1 MKKELE
7 FILKLNDTDYQQKIK
22 QITQQLKGAVG
33 LGQPTPGQPQAGG
46 AGGAGNDPI
55 IQRPAMEAFFKSMQ
69 ALRNNQ
75 DQAMRNHAKEQ
86 MKLMKDIA
94 KEEERRGGLLKEQ
107 EKISKNKTK
116 DLSEELRLKK
126 ELASTEEKIARLT
139 NQAGSGRTSFQAA
152 RQAAM
157 GVTQPVFVTNWPGG
171 GMGGGGGSGGS
182 GPGGGGGGNF
192 WGGLGKSL
200 GTAAALLATGA
211 ALIDQYTSLP
221 ITRTGSLGNATQSL
235 VGGNL
240 QEIASGNVIQSQAWM
255 KEKQR
260 ASQMASDKFNSQ
272 MVTGPMN
279 IGAGAIGLVKGAM
292 SGQGAGQDANAN
304 MLMGTVT
311 KTLSAALSI
320 GAKGSIAD
328 SLSIGL
334 GKASEE
340 YFSTH
345 QAQLMEDFGK
355 NYEGML
361 QAQQKEN
368 PLKNLA
374 VNYFQDRYKT
384 DIQSQR
390 MLGMNDNKFYGRNGF
405 MEEANTGGFTGD
417 MRVQMAQQMQ
427 AAGGSTR
434 AMGGKSSMAA
444 LQAARGFDLTNAGS
458 IMGSLSGGLGSDEA
472 TNRAFQK
479 IMEESIK
486 NGYDKSDKVEE
497 MRRYAQQT
505 AEVVAKTGAINGMDA
520 QQVIEGLQRF
530 QAGGLG
536 TMKDIEGSKAA
547 YQEYQGQSA
556 ATSGRGGA
564 MQYASMISGGLAG
577 KFDSRQIGD
586 MMEIPEEDVH
596 ASNPFIQAMASKAGM
611 KPEELVKNIIDAKRK
626 GVQATAGANP
636 AWQKTLEKAGINKEL
651 DYNELEKLKTSN
663 PEAYEAYIQTESAA
677 GNVSTYG
684 GVQKRSA
691 VVRGMMTMGELKP
704 GEESSGTT
712 AEGAAY
718 DTRMNQKPG
727 DRAADDVVQSAGVA
741 AQAMLENFREFKT
754 EITPAADALDVFTKR
769 MMILTQV
776 LGMTPEKDRAAAAKY
791 AGDHLFTPI
800 QPQGGSSTGGKRGGS
815 SGGY

>member
-1 MKKELE
+1 MNKEIKFSLKIDTAE
-7 FILKLNDTDYQQKIK
+7 FDQKVKQMAQQV
-22 QITQQLKGAVG
+22 KGAFG
-33 LGQPTPGQPQAGG
+33 FGNTPGGQQQPQAGG
-46 AGGAGNDPI
+46 AGAGGDPMM
-55 IQRPAMEAFFKSMQ
+55 QRPAMEAFFKSMQ

-94 KEEERRGGLLKEQ
+94 KEEERRGALLKDQ

-116 DLSEELRLKK
+116 DLQEELRIKK
-126 ELASTEEKIARLT
+126 ELKTTEEQISRLS
-139 NQAGSGRTSFQAA
+139 NQAGAGKTSFSAA

-157 GVTQPVFVTNWPGG
+157 GVTMPVFVTNWPGG
-171 GMGGGGGSGGS
+171 GDGSGGGGGGSGG
-182 GPGGGGGGNF
+182 GRGGSGGNKF
-192 WGGLGKSL
+192 WSGLGKSL

-211 ALIDQYTSLP
+211 TLIDQYTSLP
-221 ITRTGSLGNATQSL
+221 LTRTGALGNATQSL

-255 KEKQR
+255 KEKER
-260 ASQMASDKFNSQ
+260 ASQMASSKLNSQ

-279 IGAGAIGLVKGAM
+279 IMSGAFGLVKGAVT
-292 SGQGAGQDANAN
+292 GQGAGTDSNAN
-304 MLMGTVT
+304 LLMGSVT
-311 KTLSAALSI
+311 KALEKVFDVGGIVPNKLSKSL
-320 GAKGSIAD
+320 GA
-328 SLSIGL
+328 
-334 GKASEE
+334 ASEQ
-340 YFSTH
+340 YFSTQ

-390 MLGMNDNKFYGRNGF
+390 MLGMNDDQFYGRKGF
-405 MEEANTGGFTGD
+405 MEQANLGGFTGD

-427 AAGGSTR
+427 GAGGSTR
-434 AMGGKSSMAA
+434 AMGGKSSMTA
-444 LQAARGFDLTNAGS
+444 LQAARGFDLTNSGS
-458 IMGSLSGGLGSDEA
+458 IMGALSSGLGSDAA
-472 TNRAFQK
+472 TDRAFQK

-486 NGYDKSDKVEE
+486 NGWDKSDKVEE

-505 AEVVAKTGAINGMDA
+505 AEVVAKTGAVGGMDA
-520 QQVIEGLQRF
+520 QQVIEGLSRF
-530 QAGGLG
+530 QASGLG

-564 MQYASMISGGLAG
+564 MQYASMIMGGMGG
-577 KFDSRQIGD
+577 KFDPRQIGD

-611 KPEELVKNIIDAKRK
+611 KPQELVKQIIDAKRQ

-636 AWQKTLEKAGINKEL
+636 AWQKTLEKAGISQEL
-651 DYNELEKLKTSN
+651 SFDDLEKLKTSN

-677 GNVSTYG
+677 GNISTYG

-691 VVRGMMTMGELKP
+691 VVRGMMTQGELKP
-704 GEESSGTT
+704 GQEATGTT
-712 AEGAAY
+712 PAGAAY
-718 DTRMNQKPG
+718 DTKMGQVPG
-727 DRAADDVVQSAGVA
+727 DRAADEVIKSSGIA
-741 AQAMLENFREFKT
+741 AQAMLDNFKEFKK
-754 EITPAADALDVFTKR
+754 EITPASDALDVFTKR
-769 MMILTQV
+769 MVILTQV

-791 AGDHLFTPI
+791 VGEHLFTPV
-800 QPQGGSSTGGKRGGS
+800 QPQSGKPPQ
-815 SGGY
+815 